1 MKVTNLQKVVEFVN
15 EGQDKNTILDRIV
28 NELGKSRSNAF
39 VYYTKAMKL
48 VGGDVKVKAR
58 PVKANSTDAFI
69 QKVIQERKAGP
80 QRDPKTGRFLKKSET
95 TSPFAGL
102 GV

>member
-1 MKVTNLQKVVEFVN
+1 MKKTNLQLVVEFVN
-15 EGQDKNTILDRIV
+15 EGQDKNTVLDRIV

-48 VGGDVKVKAR
+48 VGGEVKAKVK

-69 QKVIQERKAGP
+69 QKVLEERKAGP
-80 QRDPKTGRFLKKSET
+80 QRDPKTGRFLKKEVA
-95 TSPFAGL
+95 SPFAGL